1 MSRTE
6 NSIRNIKF
14 AIAFQT
20 LTILASFFT
29 RKIFVLV
36 LSKEYLGLD
45 GTFSSV
51 LTLLSLTELGIGA
64 AITYSLY
71 QPLAEEDRKQIVS
84 LMNLYKKAYRIISI
98 VIIILGICFIP
109 FLTRLIKDI
118 PNIPHIYNIYLF
130 FVLNTAV
137 SYLYVYKQSL
147 IIADQKQYI
156 VSIYHYSL
164 KFLMYL
170 FQAGLIW
177 ITHNYFL
184 YLGVQL
190 VSTIIENVM
199 IFYLADKMYPYLK
212 TLKPASLP
220 LDTKKTIIKNTTAML
235 AHKIGSIIVNG
246 TDNLLISYFA
256 GIIYVGL
263 YSNYLM
269 IINGLTSVY
278 QLLYKSIT
286 ASIGNLGATEKNSRN
301 VIDVFYRLNFITG
314 WLYGFSMVCL
324 IVLFNPFIEIWIGK
338 EYLFPQYI
346 VIIIAVNFYV
356 SGMRKSVLTF
366 REAYGL
372 YWYDRYKPMIE
383 ALLNFVLSII
393 LANKLGITGI
403 LVGTFISTISVP
415 FWVEPYV
422 LFKYAFETSVF
433 EYFVRYIK
441 TTFIVI
447 IETIFTCL
455 CVNFLSGNAIA
466 LFLKKCLCCIL
477 IPNILYFYIYRKS
490 DDVKYF
496 FELIKNQWN
505 KIAIKK

>member
-1 MSRTE
+1 MMSRTE

-199 IFYLADKMYPYLK
+199 IFYLADKMYPYLF
-212 TLKPASLP
+212 LFL
-220 LDTKKTIIKNTTAML
+220 
-235 AHKIGSIIVNG
+235 
-246 TDNLLISYFA
+246 LLI
-256 GIIYVGL
+256 
-263 YSNYLM
+263 
-269 IINGLTSVY
+269 
-278 QLLYKSIT
+278 
-286 ASIGNLGATEKNSRN
+286 E
-301 VIDVFYRLNFITG
+301 
-314 WLYGFSMVCL
+314 
-324 IVLFNPFIEIWIGK
+324 VL
-338 EYLFPQYI
+338 
-346 VIIIAVNFYV
+346 
-356 SGMRKSVLTF
+356 
-366 REAYGL
+366 
-372 YWYDRYKPMIE
+372 
-383 ALLNFVLSII
+383 
-393 LANKLGITGI
+393 
-403 LVGTFISTISVP
+403 
-415 FWVEPYV
+415 
-422 LFKYAFETSVF
+422 
-433 EYFVRYIK
+433 
-441 TTFIVI
+441 
-447 IETIFTCL
+447 
-455 CVNFLSGNAIA
+455 
-466 LFLKKCLCCIL
+466 
-477 IPNILYFYIYRKS
+477 
-490 DDVKYF
+490 
-496 FELIKNQWN
+496 
-505 KIAIKK
+505 